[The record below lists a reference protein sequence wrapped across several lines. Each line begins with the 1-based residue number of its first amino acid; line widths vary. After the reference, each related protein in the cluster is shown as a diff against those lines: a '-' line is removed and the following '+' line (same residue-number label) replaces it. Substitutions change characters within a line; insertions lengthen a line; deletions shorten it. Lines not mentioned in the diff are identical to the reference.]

1 MEAAMTDQVTM
12 INEQRMRDAGLS
24 AEALRAA
31 ALKDTHRWSTA
42 PPSRDLGEFAPRI
55 DAAQRKL
62 DAIAA
67 NLDLLPTE
75 GWPGPEPLLEI
86 RENPRMMRSA
96 LAELRSVRK
105 KLRRLPRAIAGHQ
118 EEPRAAAVAA
128 AYLEASAS
136 VWNADALRIY
146 LAELQR
152 TEPLLLDELWVLP
165 VMLRFVLLELILEQ
179 AATRYAS
186 LSLTGETPAFAGPGS
201 DPAFAARM
209 TARIQSLR
217 EIAYVDWYFVM
228 EPLVVF
234 DAVLRQDPAGAYPQ
248 MDFDSREVY
257 RKQVA
262 RIARYSDCTELDVAR
277 HAVDL
282 ARAAK
287 DRPLGD
293 PRVWLRRAHVGYYL
307 IDKGFEDLRGLI
319 GYHPRFIDRLRQTV
333 RRNADD
339 VFIGGIEV
347 LTVLLIAAV
356 LLPLVPN
363 HPIFGGLTAAF
374 FLLLIP
380 ATQGAIDLVNNAVS
394 SLFQPLPL
402 PKLDFSKG
410 IPPEYTTLVV
420 VPTLLL
426 NEKQVREIVE
436 DLEIRCLANPD
447 PNLPFALLTDLPDSV
462 SRPRENDS
470 DPLVDLAVRLIDDLN
485 ARTSGQRKHGR
496 FLLLHRHRI
505 FNARQGVWMGWERKR
520 GKLLDL
526 NKLLMGAFDAFP
538 VKAGDIGVL
547 RRVRYIITLDSDT
560 QLPRGT
566 AHAMVGAMA
575 HPLNRAVIDPQ
586 YRIVREGYGIL
597 QPRVGVSVSSAA
609 QSRMASIYSG
619 QTGFD
624 IYTRAISDVYQDL
637 YGEGSFTGK
646 GIYEV
651 ATLHAVLEKRFP
663 RNALLSHDLIEGA
676 YARAGLATDIEV
688 IDDYPSHYNAWT
700 RRKHR
705 WVRGDWQ
712 IAQWLFT
719 RVPEESGRFVRNPIA
734 TIARW
739 KILDNLRRSLV
750 EPMTMVLLV
759 AGWLGLPGG
768 ALYWTL
774 VTLFLLFFPPFV
786 QLVFGLG
793 RAAASEQEGATQEV
807 IVGFQQSLVTT
818 LLTLTFLPHQ
828 TMTDIDAVVRALVRR
843 MVTGQRLLE
852 WETAAEAESSAR
864 RTSAVDR
871 YLSLTPLIAALLALA
886 VAIFHF
892 ASLPVAAP
900 ILVLWG
906 FERDVTAWLNKPPR
920 EPQHEL
926 PREDELFLR
935 ESALKVW
942 RFFCEFGGERHNYL
956 IPDNVEEN
964 GIFEAG
970 RVSPTNLGLLFN
982 ARQAACEFGFL
993 TAPEYAELMQRS
1005 YATMARLP
1013 LYRGHLYNWYTTD
1026 TLEPLQPVTVS
1037 SVDSG
1042 NLVASLYTVRS
1053 GTLALLKRPL
1063 LESRHF
1069 AGLDTHLRLLQALRD
1084 DPRDRSAPVSPASL
1098 EAWLGWLFAPEMRAA
1113 LAAGPRYTLPS
1124 LDEGLWWSNET
1135 KRRIEAIAGLVQDY
1149 LPWLHPDYAALAG
1162 ILYEGG
1168 IGETTLH
1175 PAPPKAGHPSRT
1187 LPNLEDTPACV
1198 AAMEQRLAR
1207 PQLMPESAETAV
1219 LMERLR
1225 SELAAARQRLGKLI
1239 ESLHNV
1245 AREAW
1250 LRAENTEFEFLVN
1263 KDRLLLSIGYEF
1275 ATARVHWACYDML
1288 ASEARIATYIAV
1300 ARGELSQQG
1309 WFKMSRVHTQAYG
1322 RSVLLS
1328 WTGTMFEY
1336 LMPALW
1342 MRSYPDT
1349 LLANSI
1355 QGAVDIQRAYGRE
1368 QGIPWGIS
1376 ESGYAAKTEQGHY
1389 HYQAFGIPRIA
1400 LKWDATA
1407 GPVVSP
1413 YSTFLAL
1420 GVDPPAAIDNLRRMA
1435 NNGWSGAWG
1444 FYESIDFTR
1453 GRNKPEP
1460 VREWMAHHQGMCI
1473 LGLLNL
1479 LNDNVVQRWFYENT
1493 QMRAVELLLHEK
1505 PMREAALRSGSAVP
1519 AAKKAPRRARKAAA
1533 EKAA

>member
-1 MEAAMTDQVTM
+1 MTDQVAM
-12 INEQRMRDAGLS
+12 IDEQRMHDAGLS

-31 ALKDTHRWSTA
+31 AQKDAHRWSTA
-42 PPSRDLGEFAPRI
+42 PPSRDLDGFTARVA
-55 DAAQRKL
+55 AAQRNLDTLAAKL
-62 DAIAA
+62 DV
-67 NLDLLPTE
+67 LPTE

-105 KLRRLPRAIAGHQ
+105 KLRRLPRAISGH
-118 EEPRAAAVAA
+118 EDEPRTAATAA
-128 AYLEASAS
+128 AYLEASGS

-165 VMLRFVLLELILEQ
+165 VMLRFVLLEQILDQ

-186 LSLTGETPAFAGPGS
+186 LSLSGETPAFEGPGS
-201 DPAFAARM
+201 DPAFAELM
-209 TARIQSLR
+209 TKRILSLR

-234 DAVLRQDPAGAYPQ
+234 DAILRQDPAGAYAK

-262 RIARYSDCTELDVAR
+262 RIARFSDCTELDVAR
-277 HAVDL
+277 NAVEL
-282 ARAAK
+282 ARSAT
-287 DRPLGD
+287 DLPLGD
-293 PRVWLRRAHVGYYL
+293 ARVYLRRAHVGYYL
-307 IDKGFEDLRGLI
+307 IDKGFEDLKGRI
-319 GYHPRFIDRLRQTV
+319 GYHPRFIDRMRQAV
-333 RRNADD
+333 RRSADD
-339 VFIGGIEV
+339 VFIGGVEI

-356 LLPLVPN
+356 LLPLIPN
-363 HPIFGGLTAAF
+363 HSIFGGLTVAF
-374 FLLLIP
+374 LLLLIP
-380 ATQGAIDLVNNAVS
+380 ATQGAVDLMNNAVS
-394 SLFQPLPL
+394 SLFRPLPL

-410 IPPEYTTLVV
+410 IPVEFTTMVV

-426 NEKQVREIVE
+426 NEKQVREMVQE
-436 DLEIRCLANPD
+436 LEVSCLANPD
-447 PNLPFALLTDLPDSV
+447 ANLHFALLTDLPDSV
-462 SRPRENDS
+462 GRPREDDR
-470 DPLVDLAVRLIDDLN
+470 DPLVDLAVRLIHDLN
-485 ARTSGQRKHGR
+485 ARYSGNRGHGR

-526 NKLLMGAFDAFP
+526 NKLLMGTFDAFP
-538 VKAGDIGVL
+538 VKAGDLGVL
-547 RRVRYIITLDSDT
+547 QRVRYIITLDSDT

-575 HPLNRAVIDPQ
+575 HPLNRAVIDPKH
-586 YRIVREGYGIL
+586 RIVREGYGIL

-651 ATLHAVLEKRFP
+651 STLHAVLEERFP
-663 RNALLSHDLIEGA
+663 RNSLLSHDLIEGA

-688 IDDYPSHYNAWT
+688 VDDYPSHYSAYT

-712 IAQWLFT
+712 VAQWLFA
-719 RVPEESGRFVRNPIA
+719 RVPDESGKFVQNPIT
-734 TIARW
+734 TISRW

-774 VTLFLLFFPPFV
+774 VTLSLLFFPVFV

-793 RAAASEQEGATQEV
+793 RASVSEQEGAAHEV
-807 IVGFQQSLVTT
+807 IVGFQQSIVTT

-828 TMTDIDAVVRALVRR
+828 TMSAIDAVVRALVRR

-871 YLSLTPLIAALLALA
+871 YLRLTPMVAALLALA
-886 VAIFHF
+886 VAVFHPV
-892 ASLPVAAP
+892 SLLVATP
-900 ILVLWG
+900 ILILWG

-920 EPQHEL
+920 EPQSEL
-926 PREDELFLR
+926 RRADQLFLR

-942 RFFCEFGGERHNYL
+942 RFFQEFGGERHNYL
-956 IPDNVEEN
+956 IPDNVEEG

-1005 YATMARLP
+1005 YGTMAKLP

-1026 TLEPLQPVTVS
+1026 TLEPLQPITVS

-1042 NLVASLYTVRS
+1042 NLVASLYTVRT
-1053 GTLALLKRPL
+1053 GTLGLLKRPL
-1063 LESRHF
+1063 LEPRLF
-1069 AGLDTHLRLLQALRD
+1069 AGLDTHLQLLQNLEAMPQR
-1084 DPRDRSAPVSPASL
+1084 AGASPLPAAGDSL
-1098 EAWLGWLFAPEMRAA
+1098 EMWLRWLFARETRTAFGETAP
-1113 LAAGPRYTLPS
+1113 YTQPS
-1124 LDEGLWWSNET
+1124 LDEALWWSSET
-1135 KRRIEAIAGLVQDY
+1135 RRRMDAIRGLVQDY
-1149 LPWLHPDYAALAG
+1149 LPWLHPDYATLDG
-1162 ILYEGG
+1162 LLFEGG
-1168 IGETTLH
+1168 FGEVFLH
-1175 PAPPKAGHPSRT
+1175 AAGEERHHARA
-1187 LPNLEDTPACV
+1187 LPNLEDAPGYV

-1219 LMERLR
+1219 LLERLR
-1225 SELAAARQRLGKLI
+1225 AELPAARQRLSKLI
-1239 ESLHNV
+1239 ESLRSV
-1245 AREAW
+1245 AQEAGR
-1250 LRAENTEFEFLVN
+1250 RADNTEFAFLVN

-1275 ATARVHWACYDML
+1275 ASGKVHWACYDML

-1309 WFKMSRVHTQAYG
+1309 WFKMSRVHTHAYG
-1322 RSVLLS
+1322 HSVLLS

-1349 LLANSI
+1349 LLSNSI
-1355 QGAVDIQRAYGRE
+1355 RGAVEIQRAYGRE

-1376 ESGYAAKTEQGHY
+1376 ESGFAEKTDQGHY
-1389 HYQAFGIPRIA
+1389 HYQAFGIPQIA

-1420 GVDPPAAIDNLRRMA
+1420 GIDPAAAIENLRRMA
-1435 NNGWSGAWG
+1435 DHGWAGAWG
-1444 FYESIDFTR
+1444 FYEAIDFTR
-1453 GRNKPEP
+1453 GRNKPEV

-1479 LNDNVVQRWFYENT
+1479 LEDNVVQKWFRENT

-1505 PMREAALRSGSAVP
+1505 PMREAAMRSGSGASTP
-1519 AAKKAPRRARKAAA
+1519 KRAAKKIRKPAA